1 MTQVTVLELP
11 GDVAREHSLLECPP
25 LPSLGLSRNF
35 DSLLARNAAVS
46 ETVDPVA
53 GLSFGAPRRIGRA
66 EARGRVSASLWLTS
80 LQNPGVIEVA
90 PTENVSRFGIQM
102 VTQKFWERAEMIL
115 VSSPPGFCVQGSV
128 AYCKKLPSDDYIL
141 GIRLDAPIEHWTEV
155 LRLGES

>member
-1 MTQVTVLELP
+1 MTQKAVLELP
-11 GDVAREHSLLECPP
+11 EDVAREHSLGECPH
-25 LPSLGLSRNF
+25 LPSVRLSRNF
-35 DSLLARNAAVS
+35 DSRLAQDATVS
-46 ETVDPVA
+46 ETVDHAA

-115 VSSPPGFCVQGSV
+115 VSAPPSFCVQGSV
-128 AYCKKLPSDDYIL
+128 AYCKKLPSDDYFL
-141 GIRLDAPIEHWTEV
+141 GIRLDAPVEHWMEA
-155 LRLGES
+155 LRVG